1 MRENKIILFENQEVK
16 LEVNMKDETVWLSL
30 EQMAELFSRDR
41 TVIVR
46 HINNIFKD
54 NELDK
59 NEVCAKFAHTT
70 KHGAISDK
78 SQTRELIYYNLD
90 MIISVG
96 YRVKSKNGVI
106 FRKWA
111 TKVLKDYMIKGYA
124 VNQKRLEYLEKTIK
138 LIDIAGRMDAELKGS
153 EAWEIIK
160 VINNYSSALS
170 LLDDYDH
177 KRITKPMGTKNDKQ
191 VTYEDCMNIIGKLKF
206 NSDSNLFALERNEG
220 LKEVI
225 GTIYQSFD
233 GKDLYSTIEEK
244 AANFLYLITKNHT
257 FIDGNK
263 RIAAT
268 LFIYFLEFYNIL
280 YNENGQVIDNNTL
293 VAITLLIAQ
302 SNPKEKEILIDL
314 VMNFLNNNWL
324 ISYNKKDKSIQFIF

>member
-1 MRENKIILFENQEVK
+1 MKNEIILFENQDVK
-16 LEVNMKDETVWLSL
+16 LEVNMKDDTVWLTQD
-30 EQMAELFSRDR
+30 QMAKLFGKDR
-41 TVIVR
+41 TVITR

-54 NELDK
+54 GELEEK
-59 NEVCAKFAHTT
+59 SNVQKMHIAN
-70 KHGAISDK
+70 SDK
-78 SQTRELIYYNLD
+78 PVSLYSLD
-90 MIISVG
+90 VIISIG
-96 YRVKSKNGVI
+96 YRVKSQNGVI
-106 FRKWA
+106 FRKLA
-111 TKVLKDYMIKGYA
+111 NKVLKDYLLKGYA

-138 LIDIAGRMDAELKGS
+138 LIDIAGRMDTELKTA
-153 EAWEIIK
+153 EAKEIIK
-160 VINNYSSALS
+160 VINNYSNALN

-177 KRITKPMGTKNDKQ
+177 KRIIKPSGTKDNKKI
-191 VTYEDCMNIIGKLKF
+191 TYEDCMNVIGKLKF
-206 NSDSNLFALERNEG
+206 NSDSNLFALERDEG

-233 GKDLYSTIEEK
+233 GKDLYPTIEEK

-280 YNENGQVIDNNTL
+280 YNENGQIIDNNTL

-302 SNPKEKEILIDL
+302 SNPKEKDILIDL
-314 VMNFLNNNWL
+314 VMNFLN
-324 ISYNKKDKSIQFIF
+324 YE

>member
-1 MRENKIILFENQEVK
+1 MCNIYNRSNRKGEKNMRENKIILFENQEVK
-16 LEVNMKDETVWLSL
+16 LEVNMKDETVWLNANQLSK
-30 EQMAELFSRDR
+30 LFDRDSKTIR
-41 TVIVR
+41 K
-46 HINNIFKD
+46 HINNAL
-54 NELDK
+54 NEELDDSVVA
-59 NEVCAKFAHTT
+59 NFATTAKDGKTY
-70 KHGAISDK
+70 
-78 SQTRELIYYNLD
+78 QVEYYNLD

-96 YRVKSKNGVI
+96 YRVKSKNGII

-314 VMNFLNNNWL
+314 VMNFLNNN
-324 ISYNKKDKSIQFIF
+324 

>member
-1 MRENKIILFENQEVK
+1 MKNEIILFENQDVK
-16 LEVNMKDETVWLSL
+16 LEVNMKDDTVWLNR
-30 EQMAELFSRDR
+30 EQLAMLFDRDIK
-41 TVIVR
+41 TIGK
-46 HINNIFKD
+46 HINNAL
-54 NELDK
+54 NEELD
-59 NEVCAKFAHTT
+59 NSVVAKFATT
-70 KHGAISDK
+70 SKDGK
-78 SQTRELIYYNLD
+78 TYQVEYYNLD

-96 YRVKSKNGVI
+96 YRVKSQNGVI

-111 TKVLKDYMIKGYA
+111 NKVLKDYLLKGYA

-138 LIDIAGRMDAELKGS
+138 LIDIAGRMDTELKTA
-153 EAWEIIK
+153 EAKEIIK
-160 VINNYSSALS
+160 VINNYSNALN

-177 KRITKPMGTKNDKQ
+177 KRIIKPSGTKDNKKI
-191 VTYEDCMNIIGKLKF
+191 TYEDCMNVIGKLKF
-206 NSDSNLFALERNEG
+206 NSDSNLFALERDEG

-233 GKDLYSTIEEK
+233 GKDLYPTIEEK

-280 YNENGQVIDNNTL
+280 YNENGQIIDNNTL

-302 SNPKEKEILIDL
+302 SNPKEKDILIDL
-314 VMNFLNNNWL
+314 VMNFLN
-324 ISYNKKDKSIQFIF
+324 YE

>member
-1 MRENKIILFENQEVK
+1 MKENKIILFENQKVK

-30 EQMAELFSRDR
+30 EQMAELFNRDR

-70 KHGAISDK
+70 KHGAISDR

-96 YRVKSKNGVI
+96 YRVKSKNGII

-111 TKVLKDYMIKGYA
+111 TKVLRDYMIKGYA

-153 EAWEIIK
+153 EAGEIIK
-160 VINNYSSALS
+160 VINNYSSALN

-177 KRITKPMGTKNDKQ
+177 KRITKPIGTKNDKQ

-206 NSDSNLFALERNEG
+206 NSDSDLFALERNEG

-280 YNENGQVIDNNTL
+280 YNENGKVIDNNTL

-314 VMNFLNNNWL
+314 VMNFLNNN
-324 ISYNKKDKSIQFIF
+324 

>member
-1 MRENKIILFENQEVK
+1 MCNIYNRSNRKGEKNMRENKIILFENQEVK

-96 YRVKSKNGVI
+96 YRVKSKNGII

-138 LIDIAGRMDAELKGS
+138 LIDIAGRMDVELKGS

-314 VMNFLNNNWL
+314 VMNFLNNN
-324 ISYNKKDKSIQFIF
+324 

>member
-16 LEVNMKDETVWLSL
+16 LEVNMKDETVWLNANQLS
-30 EQMAELFSRDR
+30 ELFDRDSKTIR
-41 TVIVR
+41 K
-46 HINNIFKD
+46 HINNAL
-54 NELDK
+54 NEELDDS
-59 NEVCAKFAHTT
+59 VVAKFATT
-70 KHGAISDK
+70 AKDGK
-78 SQTRELIYYNLD
+78 TYQVEYYNLD

-96 YRVKSKNGVI
+96 YRVKSKNGII

-177 KRITKPMGTKNDKQ
+177 KRITKPTGTKNDKQ

-314 VMNFLNNNWL
+314 VMNFLNNN
-324 ISYNKKDKSIQFIF
+324 

>member
-1 MRENKIILFENQEVK
+1 MKNEIILFENQDVK
-16 LEVNMKDETVWLSL
+16 LEVNMNGETVWLTQD
-30 EQMAELFSRDR
+30 QMAKLFGKDR
-41 TVIVR
+41 TVITR

-54 NELDK
+54 GELEEK
-59 NEVCAKFAHTT
+59 SNVQKMHIAN
-70 KHGAISDK
+70 SDK
-78 SQTRELIYYNLD
+78 PVSLYSLD
-90 MIISVG
+90 VIISIG
-96 YRVKSKNGVI
+96 YRVKSQNGVI

-111 TKVLKDYMIKGYA
+111 NKVLKDYLLKGYA

-138 LIDIAGRMDAELKGS
+138 LIDIAGRMDTELKTA
-153 EAWEIIK
+153 EAKEIIK
-160 VINNYSSALS
+160 VINNYSNALN

-177 KRITKPMGTKNDKQ
+177 KRIIKPSGTKDNKKI
-191 VTYEDCMNIIGKLKF
+191 TYENCMNVIGKLKY
-206 NSDSNLFALERNEG
+206 NSDSNLFALERDEG

-233 GKDLYSTIEEK
+233 GKDLYPTIEEK
-244 AANFLYLITKNHT
+244 AANFLYLITKNHN

-280 YNENGQVIDNNTL
+280 YNENGQIIDNNTL

-302 SNPKEKEILIDL
+302 SNPKEKDILIDL
-314 VMNFLNNNWL
+314 VMNFLN
-324 ISYNKKDKSIQFIF
+324 YE